1 MLTENGQ
8 FDEHTSE
15 AFHSL
20 RLRGSAAFDSGA
32 RLWLVNITRAA
43 TSSDAAPGYGGL
55 LALLYIQNTAARD
68 AGLAASM
75 LPSCH
80 YLYKI

>member
-1 MLTENGQ
+1 MLNENGQ

-15 AFHSL
+15 AFHNL
-20 RLRGSAAFDSGA
+20 RVRGSAVFVSGA
-32 RLWLVNITRAA
+32 RLWRVSSTRAA
-43 TSSDAAPGYGGL
+43 TSSDAAAGYGG
-55 LALLYIQNTAARD
+55 LLYIQNTAGPD

-80 YLYKI
+80 YSYKI